1 MAQGI
6 VLAHERANAVQI
18 VEPHQCCELNFIAG
32 VPAQQVDMTETLN
45 VTSFNRGN
53 NFAAYDSH
61 ISFGVLRRS
70 PATPDSTYH
79 LRFLEEDWP
88 SISVEPISPY

>member
-45 VTSFNRGN
+45 VPGFNLGN
-53 NFAAYDSH
+53 DFAAYDSPCK
-61 ISFGVLRRS
+61 LRRF
-70 PATPDSTYH
+70 A
-79 LRFLEEDWP
+79 L
-88 SISVEPISPY
+88 